1 MNEIVLKPNRYTDIE
16 QFKGTCF
23 VTVIVQK
30 VQYMYIISHELL
42 HVGVV
47 VCESTYLLNIAQ
59 VRLVQGSSW
68 SGETC
73 TRELLVA
80 TQASTLPCHFKI

>member
-16 QFKGTCF
+16 QFKGTFF

-42 HVGVV
+42 HVGVA
-47 VCESTYLLNIAQ
+47 VCESI
-59 VRLVQGSSW
+59 
-68 SGETC
+68 
-73 TRELLVA
+73 
-80 TQASTLPCHFKI
+80 